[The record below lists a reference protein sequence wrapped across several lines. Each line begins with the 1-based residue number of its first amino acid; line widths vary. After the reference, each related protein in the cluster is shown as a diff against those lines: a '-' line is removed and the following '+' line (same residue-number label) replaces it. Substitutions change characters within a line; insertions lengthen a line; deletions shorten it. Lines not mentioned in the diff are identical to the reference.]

1 MAQGY
6 YESSEYKQNVTT
18 NAILCILNTT
28 LYAFK
33 IIMC

>member
-6 YESSEYKQNVTT
+6 YESWEYKKNVNI

-28 LYAFK
+28 LYVFK
-33 IIMC
+33 IIMW